1 MGMAYICSLSIL
13 PRYFDKYKATA
24 IGISLCGIGIGS
36 FVFPPIIKALIDTYG
51 WRGTFL
57 MMGGI
62 YAHGAILGS
71 LFAPINTQ
79 QNKRGDQVL
88 KQDSN
93 NTTID
98 KQSGNVPETANDD
111 RLHDIKHNQ
120 DQNEVVSRKT
130 PTDNEQFKSNSSRKI
145 IFFDNMLLLKNLNF
159 GCMSLSHLISYFSN
173 MIIYTHFGSYILS
186 IGFSG
191 RDVVYLYIVMGI
203 SKTLSRALAGLLA
216 EMANLNILLVYSV
229 CYIAIGIITTILPMF
244 HNLPIFYAYS
254 VVFCIFISPPE
265 VFAIPIT
272 VDSVPFEKVAIG
284 IGLITFACSPG
295 MVIGPPAAGKQVIYC
310 FNG

>member
-1 MGMAYICSLSIL
+1 MVGLGMGMAYICSLSIL

-79 QNKRGDQVL
+79 QNKSGDQVL

-98 KQSGNVPETANDD
+98 KQSGNVPEKANDD
-111 RLHDIKHNQ
+111 RLHDIERNQ

-130 PTDNEQFKSNSSRKI
+130 PTDNEQFKTNSSRKN

-159 GCMSLSHLISYFSN
+159 GCMCLSHLISYFSN

-186 IGFSG
+186 IGFTG
-191 RDVVYLYIVMGI
+191 RDVVYLYVVMGI

-216 EMANLNILLVYSV
+216 EMANLNILLVFSV

-244 HNLPIFYAYS
+244 HTLPIFYAYS
-254 VVFCIFISPPE
+254 VVFCILVSPPE
-265 VFAIPIT
+265 VFSIPIT

-284 IGLITFACSPG
+284 IGLTTFVCFPG
-295 MVIGPPAAGKQVIYC
+295 MVIGPPAAGKEFI
-310 FNG
+310 

>member
-1 MGMAYICSLSIL
+1 MVGLGMGMAYICSLSIL

-24 IGISLCGIGIGS
+24 AGISFCGIGIGS

-71 LFAPINTQ
+71 LYAPIDTQ
-79 QNKRGDQVL
+79 RIKSGDQVL

-93 NTTID
+93 NTTMD
-98 KQSGNVPETANDD
+98 KQNGNITLTANGDGH
-111 RLHDIKHNQ
+111 HDIKHNKE
-120 DQNEVVSRKT
+120 QNEIISQKTLAANKQFNSRK
-130 PTDNEQFKSNSSRKI
+130 NI
-145 IFFDNMLLLKNLNF
+145 LFDSMLLLKNLNF
-159 GCMSLSHLISYFSN
+159 GSACLSYTISYFSN

-186 IGFSG
+186 IGFTG
-191 RDVVYLYIVMGI
+191 RDVVYLYVVMGI

-216 EMANLNILLVYSV
+216 EMANLNILLVFSV

-244 HNLPIFYAYS
+244 HTLPIFYAYS
-254 VVFCIFISPPE
+254 VVFCILVSPPE
-265 VFAIPIT
+265 VFSIPIT

-284 IGLITFACSPG
+284 IGLTTFVCFPG
-295 MVIGPPAAGKQVIYC
+295 MVIGPPAAGKEFI
-310 FNG
+310 